1 MGRRYRRRRSSSI
14 ASIVPDVVHIA
25 SRLPWWGALV
35 VGVISYLFVAILLGG
50 YIEAHIASQEG
61 TQFHS
66 IMQARFSRVVAV
78 CNWVGISCLIVGMF
92 FSVRNYFISAH
103 ARKSEKSLISIISK
117 LIGRSID

>member
-66 IMQARFSRVVAV
+66 IMQARFSRVVAGKASNFPSPQHPACGSALGV
-78 CNWVGISCLIVGMF
+78 SLPVMNFHPSIS
-92 FSVRNYFISAH
+92 
-103 ARKSEKSLISIISK
+103 
-117 LIGRSID
+117 